1 MEVMTAPPAE
11 ALILQ
16 AGILASPSSVA
27 LLDNA
32 AGAGVVTVKLFELL
46 GGRAEK
52 PQVVLG
58 DVEQKMIDLANAR
71 LGEDKKAELGIEV
84 KVVDSLEI
92 DFEDNTFTHV
102 FTNFGIQVFPD
113 QTLALKEIY
122 RVLKPGGT
130 LGITSWATA
139 GWMPPFQRA
148 FPDWAVPPPFL
159 AWASADTIPSK
170 LTQIGFEGIQVTPLD
185 FDIETGD
192 LDAWGNDMIN
202 MAPMMFKEANIELIK
217 DEVRK
222 DKNDKGEVVTKWKS
236 LVVTATKPGV

>member
-1 MEVMTAPPAE
+1 MVLRSSGISLSYSLTYFITQMTAPPAE

-84 KVVDSLEI
+84 KVVDSLVCPLFHARVTRTDSERRVI
-92 DFEDNTFTHV
+92 RKLTLRTILSPTFSR
-102 FTNFGIQVFPD
+102 
-113 QTLALKEIY
+113 TLVSKSFLIKPWPSKVC
-122 RVLKPGGT
+122 RVL
-130 LGITSWATA
+130 LL
-139 GWMPPFQRA
+139 
-148 FPDWAVPPPFL
+148 VL
-159 AWASADTIPSK
+159 
-170 LTQIGFEGIQVTPLD
+170 
-185 FDIETGD
+185 
-192 LDAWGNDMIN
+192 
-202 MAPMMFKEANIELIK
+202 FK
-217 DEVRK
+217 
-222 DKNDKGEVVTKWKS
+222 
-236 LVVTATKPGV
+236 